1 MCDTQV
7 LVTDEAVWF
16 AKNSDREPS
25 EPQPV
30 LRYSAVHDD
39 RQKLVRVSH
48 IEIEQVPDRLATI
61 LSQPVWC
68 WGAEMGVNEAGVAI
82 GNEAIFSKRASLH
95 PGLLGMDLVRLGLER
110 AATAD
115 AAIEVMTTLLERY
128 GQGGAA
134 GYKDQSFCYDSSFIV
149 ADAAGAWVL
158 ETAGRSW
165 VARRVRGH
173 AAISNALS
181 IGADYERCSADLS
194 AGRAD
199 FAAQFDTRLMP
210 WFARS
215 SSRRRLS
222 MQCLSAQESPSMAR
236 FARHLRTHRHAD
248 RTLEHGSN
256 ADLCMHSAGLVRRHQ
271 TTGSLIAKLG
281 AKGAQQWLTG
291 TSAPCLSIFRPVTFD
306 GEWSV
311 LTDPDRRIEA
321 PLWRRHEWLHRW
333 ALGDLRLRERL
344 QVTRDEVEARM
355 FVASADGSSAGL
367 QQADRL
373 AAAWHKV
380 LWESLSTL
388 PAPKLSRHWR
398 RIAARD
404 GIDPTRA
411 AGAATKLLAEPTI
424 RERGA

>member
-7 LVTDEAVWF
+7 LVTQDAVWF

-30 LRYSAVHDD
+30 LRYPAVRGD
-39 RQKLVRVSH
+39 RQQSVRASH
-48 IEIEQVPDRLATI
+48 IEVEQVPDRLATI

-82 GNEAIFSKRASLH
+82 GNEAIFSKRASLQ

-110 AATAD
+110 AATAET
-115 AAIEVMTTLLERY
+115 AIEVMTALLERY
-128 GQGGAA
+128 GQGGPA
-134 GYKDQSFCYDSSFIV
+134 GYKDQGFCYDSSFIV
-149 ADAAGAWVL
+149 ADATGAWVL

-165 VARRVRGH
+165 VTRRVRGH

-181 IGADYERCSADLS
+181 IGDDYQRCSADLS
-194 AGRAD
+194 ATRPD
-199 FAAQFDTRLMP
+199 FAARFDTRLMP

-215 SSRRRLS
+215 SSRRSLS
-222 MQCLSAQESPSMAR
+222 MQCLSAPEAPSIAR
-236 FARHLRTHRHAD
+236 FARHLRTHRRSDQAI
-248 RTLEHGSN
+248 EHGSN
-256 ADLCMHSAGLVRRHQ
+256 ADICMHSAGLVRRHQ
-271 TTGSLIAKLG
+271 TTGSLIARLSPE
-281 AKGAQQWLTG
+281 GAQFWLTG
-291 TSAPCLSIFRPVTFD
+291 TSSPCLSIFRPVAFD
-306 GEWSV
+306 GDWSV
-311 LTDPDRRIEA
+311 LTDHDCRIEA

-333 ALGDLRLRERL
+333 ALGDIRLRERL
-344 QVTRDEVEARM
+344 TATRDDVEARM
-355 FVASADGSSAGL
+355 FAACADGSPAGL

-380 LWESLSTL
+380 LWESLSAL
-388 PAPKLSRHWR
+388 PAPALPRHWR

-411 AGAATKLLAEPTI
+411 AGAPPKLAPDPTG